1 MKKSLKG
8 FTLTEVLVTLVI
20 LGLIIT
26 LSSGMILMSTNLV
39 LKNAQLV
46 NAQNQGISVYGDI
59 EKRIRYA
66 NKLLITD
73 KTDEID
79 FYDACNT
86 KTNEEKF
93 LINGNIMV
101 KNLKYDINGN
111 FPAPFSQADSFS
123 GFFIS
128 NEELLNRK
136 DTSYVV
142 YNTEI
147 LKNETC
153 TVSIKKESDDH
164 LKLSVKL
171 YYDSELKYERT
182 GSIKLLNVTEENKVL
197 EFISKDNTNEI
208 KGNMYIK
215 SEFIK

>member
-1 MKKSLKG
+1 MWK
-8 FTLTEVLVTLVI
+8 
-20 LGLIIT
+20 
-26 LSSGMILMSTNLV
+26 
-39 LKNAQLV
+39 
-46 NAQNQGISVYGDI
+46 
-59 EKRIRYA
+59 EK
-66 NKLLITD
+66 
-73 KTDEID
+73 
-79 FYDACNT
+79 
-86 KTNEEKF
+86 